1 MKNFMILLTAIAIAA
16 LVSCSKADE
25 EELYD
30 DLVDTEAQTD
40 TEDQTNTEP
49 ADTANTDSADTGNTD
64 SANTG
69 DSADSGDPADS
80 GDTAE
85 PAADE
90 DTAEP
95 AADEDIVEP
104 AADEDTVEPADEDI
118 VEPADEDI
126 VEPAADEDIV
136 EPADEDIVEP
146 ADEDIVEPADEDIVE
161 PADED
166 IVEPADEDIVEPA
179 DEDIVEPADE
189 DIVEPADEDTVE
201 PADEDI
207 VEPTDDDTDTPAYP
221 ECQQVTITSLSYK
234 DWSQSKFMYNVAA
247 EGFSEDDYFVLYI
260 KNNDNSLPE
269 VVDLSDYSPSNCTNS
284 NSAFISLKLSIY
296 NGKSYFQEF
305 GKIGINSLESDG
317 RLSATVIERI
327 KLAEWEIDDNQNFI
341 GKVDNGDCIEITNKT
356 LDY

>member
-1 MKNFMILLTAIAIAA
+1 MKKFMILFALIALTV
-16 LVSCSKADE
+16 LVSCSKVDE
-25 EELYD
+25 EDIYD
-30 DLVDTEAQTD
+30 EPIDTEASD
-40 TEDQTNTEP
+40 TTNTTDPE
-49 ADTANTDSADTGNTD
+49 DTADTGDTD

-69 DSADSGDPADS
+69 DSTDPAD
-80 GDTAE
+80 TAN
-85 PAADE
+85 
-90 DTAEP
+90 T
-95 AADEDIVEP
+95 
-104 AADEDTVEPADEDI
+104 TEPADEDI
-118 VEPADEDI
+118 VPEPDEDI
-126 VEPAADEDIV
+126 VPEPDEDIV
-136 EPADEDIVEP
+136 PEPDEDIVPEP
-146 ADEDIVEPADEDIVE
+146 DEDII
-161 PADED
+161 
-166 IVEPADEDIVEPA
+166 
-179 DEDIVEPADE
+179 
-189 DIVEPADEDTVE
+189 
-201 PADEDI
+201 
-207 VEPTDDDTDTPAYP
+207 EPTDDDPAYP

-284 NSAFISLKLSIY
+284 NSAFISLKLNIY

-356 LDY
+356 LVY